1 MDRRPLSLLESA
13 ESCKASLEKLK
24 KHASDS
30 KAKHTHSTK
39 KRQLLE
45 KVNSDVCPFYRS
57 IRRGLADE
65 SRLLVA
71 LGLCKPGLQ
80 QSRRAGKHQTIPLS
94 QRSQSILILSNP
106 TQLKSAKF

>member
-13 ESCKASLEKLK
+13 ESCRASLEELK

-45 KVNSDVCPFYRS
+45 KVNSEVCPFTVRYVDGWLIRVGYKLHWVFKGLDRS
-57 IRRGLADE
+57 YQGGPANIRRIHYRHIHE
-65 SRLLVA
+65 V
-71 LGLCKPGLQ
+71 
-80 QSRRAGKHQTIPLS
+80 
-94 QRSQSILILSNP
+94 
-106 TQLKSAKF
+106 F